1 MTHNLIRDMIY
12 TMSNPNQPTQITMP
26 EDLYDKFNQAIT
38 QTQGMPFEELAT
50 ERPADAYKLLTR
62 VIEGL
67 AETAESVK
75 TQDGI
80 KITKAM
86 DGEAALA
93 GFAKHAVRE
102 TVQDT
107 DIEPVDVVVS
117 IFQKPRFRD
126 AIRGRKTEPRQIL
139 AFHVEPPNLA
149 F

>member
-1 MTHNLIRDMIY
+1 
-12 TMSNPNQPTQITMP
+12 MSNPNEPTQITMP
-26 EDLYDKFNQAIT
+26 QDFYDKFNQAIT
-38 QTQGMPFEELAT
+38 QSQGIPFEELAT

-62 VIEGL
+62 VVEGV
-67 AETAESVK
+67 AQTADSVK
-75 TQDGI
+75 TGDGI
-80 KITKAM
+80 KVTKKM

-117 IFQKPRFRD
+117 VFQKPRFRD
-126 AIRGRKTEPRQIL
+126 AIRGRQTEPKQVV